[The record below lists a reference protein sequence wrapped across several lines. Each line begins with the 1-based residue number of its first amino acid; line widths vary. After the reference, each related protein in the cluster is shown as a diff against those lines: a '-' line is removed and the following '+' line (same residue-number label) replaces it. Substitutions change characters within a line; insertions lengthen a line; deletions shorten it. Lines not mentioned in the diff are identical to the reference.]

1 MFHLRSGEEI
11 NYFLTKK
18 ESKNTNNRHL
28 CLLDFFEAT
37 DLHVNIEDCSK
48 EEFKCFEKILRQFE
62 KNKRGAVQENIST
75 KHKVRVETISK

>member
-48 EEFKCFEKILRQFE
+48 EEFKSVLRKFYVSSRKTNGERFKKTSLQ
-62 KNKRGAVQENIST
+62 NI
-75 KHKVRVETISK
+75 R